1 MTDKKPRASERFA
14 DCISIVPIFV
24 FFIER
29 CARDF
34 ANFILK
40 EIFWRW
46 RFAKD
51 FFLFGFKFERVETK
65 NANATILA
73 SFQKKNQCQ
82 SVSKSDGTQLRVWLL
97 RQSNRSP
104 LPYYFFNCK
113 ILTVKCLWKK
123 VKKLFDFL
131 DTIDATH
138 NMSCCPN
145 STLILLYFGNF

>member
-1 MTDKKPRASERFA
+1 MTCRFKQPSRTKSRERPRGLQIAFELFRFL
-14 DCISIVPIFV
+14 
-24 FFIER
+24 FFSSKDVLETLR
-29 CARDF
+29 
-34 ANFILK
+34 ILFW

-104 LPYYFFNCK
+104 LPYYIFQLQDFNRQ
-113 ILTVKCLWKK
+113 TFVKEGQK
-123 VKKLFDFL
+123 VVWFPR
-131 DTIDATH
+131 H
-138 NMSCCPN
+138 HRCRSWHE
-145 STLILLYFGNF
+145 LLP